1 MSQSSRKRIMVML
14 SVFFPLSEAI
24 KQLIL
29 ANMPDGYRVWYFPF
43 QLCSMPA
50 YLLPLA
56 MLTRNDKMKK
66 LLLCFL
72 GDFMLVGGVAVLF
85 DTSGMFYDVP
95 ILTVHSFLWHGR
107 MILLA
112 LLILT
117 GTDYDTASGM
127 SVKESMLY
135 LFLALVAQ
143 AFNILLRRYGQIDM
157 FYISPFTKMRQVVFS
172 DIAGALGDIPAK
184 AIYMMATLI
193 AAMLVKQAVRIIK
206 LRRR

>member
-1 MSQSSRKRIMVML
+1 MVML

-135 LFLALVAQ
+135 LFLALAAQ
-143 AFNILLRRYGQIDM
+143 AFNILLRGFGRIDM

>member
-1 MSQSSRKRIMVML
+1 ML

>member
-1 MSQSSRKRIMVML
+1 MVIL

-29 ANMPDGYRVWYFPF
+29 ANMPGGYRVWYFPF
-43 QLCSMPA
+43 QLCSMPI

-56 MLTRNDKMKK
+56 MLTGNDRLKK

-85 DTSGMFYDVP
+85 DTSGMFYELP

-107 MILLA
+107 MVLLA
-112 LLILT
+112 VIILSDP
-117 GTDYDTASGM
+117 GYDTSFAMAGR
-127 SVKESMLY
+127 ESLLY
-135 LFLALVAQ
+135 LFLALAAQ
-143 AFNILLRRYGQIDM
+143 TFNILLSRYGQIDM
-157 FYISPFTKMRQVVFS
+157 FYISPYTSMRQVVFA
-172 DIAGALGDIPAK
+172 DIAAAVGDIPAK
-184 AIYMMATLI
+184 AVYMMATVT
-193 AAMLVKQAVRIIK
+193 AAMLLKRAVRIIK